1 MSDREIY
8 MKVVLDR
15 DIQKGLDE
23 AVERAKKAVERAK
36 KAVEELSISVSAL
49 HDAMWNLA
57 NSIRIEATSRED
69 GSKEG

>member
-23 AVERAKKAVERAK
+23 AVERAK